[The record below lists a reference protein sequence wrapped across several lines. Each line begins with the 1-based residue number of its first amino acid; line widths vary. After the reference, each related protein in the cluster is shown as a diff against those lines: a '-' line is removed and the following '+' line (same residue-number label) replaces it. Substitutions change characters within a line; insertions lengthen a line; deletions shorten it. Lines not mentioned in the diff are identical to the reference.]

1 MEARALLPTAKHGR
15 SLTVPRDAII
25 RKSGTAVI
33 YTVTDSHAK
42 MIPVRITGYS
52 EAIVGVSAE
61 GLVEGQHVVI
71 KGNERLMNGQPVNIL
86 NVTDKK

>member
-1 MEARALLPTAKHGR
+1 
-15 SLTVPRDAII
+15 
-25 RKSGTAVI
+25 
-33 YTVTDSHAK
+33 

-52 EAIVGVSAE
+52 ETIVGVSAE